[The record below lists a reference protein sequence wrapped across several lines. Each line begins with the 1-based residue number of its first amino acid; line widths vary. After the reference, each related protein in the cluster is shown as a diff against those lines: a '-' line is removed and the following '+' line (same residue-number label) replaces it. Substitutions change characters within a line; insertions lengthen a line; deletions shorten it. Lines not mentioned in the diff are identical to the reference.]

1 MVHGADGALAGWQ
14 CGMRF
19 KLIQD
24 RVSLN
29 LAYFHITEFN
39 VALTLANGYIF
50 QGNVPG
56 LVPKQT
62 ERVWVTYNLPKGFLP
77 WWGTATSL
85 STQHYSIA
93 GRNGNTT

>member
-1 MVHGADGALAGWQ
+1 MVHAADGALAGWQ

-29 LAYFHITEFN
+29 LAYFHITEFD

-50 QGNVPG
+50 QGNVP
-56 LVPKQT
+56 
-62 ERVWVTYNLPKGFLP
+62 P
-77 WWGTATSL
+77 WFPSKPSVSG
-85 STQHYSIA
+85 
-93 GRNGNTT
+93 

>member
-29 LAYFHITEFN
+29 LAYFHIAELN
-39 VALTLANGYIF
+39 VAETLANGYIF
-50 QGNVPG
+50 QGNVP
-56 LVPKQT
+56 
-62 ERVWVTYNLPKGFLP
+62 P
-77 WWGTATSL
+77 WFPSKPSVSG
-85 STQHYSIA
+85 
-93 GRNGNTT
+93 